1 MNSIILS
8 TVSRLLAAL
17 MLVFS
22 VFLLLRGHN
31 LPGGGFAG
39 GLVAAGAFVLHALSF
54 GFPAARRMLWFE
66 PQTII
71 AAGLIVALGSGEAR
85 HERFLRD
92 LQRAFPGRVVF
103 RAGYSEEFAHWIEAA
118 SDAFLMPSL
127 YEPCGLN
134 QMYSLKYGTVPIVRR
149 TGGLADSVKQF
160 DPVTGEGTGIVFE
173 HYDSTA
179 VRWSLHRALDLYA
192 DRPLWRRLV
201 ANGMKQDFSW
211 ERQGALY
218 VEQYRRI
225 LGR

>member
-71 AAGLIVALGSGEAR
+71 AAGLIVALGSGVVGFPDGLP
-85 HERFLRD
+85 FL
-92 LQRAFPGRVVF
+92 
-103 RAGYSEEFAHWIEAA
+103 
-118 SDAFLMPSL
+118 
-127 YEPCGLN
+127 
-134 QMYSLKYGTVPIVRR
+134 
-149 TGGLADSVKQF
+149 
-160 DPVTGEGTGIVFE
+160 TGIWGATPLPVIGKFGTPLVFDAGV
-173 HYDSTA
+173 YLA
-179 VRWSLHRALDLYA
+179 V
-192 DRPLWRRLV
+192 
-201 ANGMKQDFSW
+201 
-211 ERQGALY
+211 
-218 VEQYRRI
+218 
-225 LGR
+225 LGVTCLAVFAMGEED